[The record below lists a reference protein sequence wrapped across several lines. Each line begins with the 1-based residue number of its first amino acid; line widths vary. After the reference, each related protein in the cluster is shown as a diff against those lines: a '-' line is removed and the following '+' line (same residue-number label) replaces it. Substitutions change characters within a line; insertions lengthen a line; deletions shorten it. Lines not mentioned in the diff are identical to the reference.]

1 MEGVTKLLEREREL
15 QELRSALIEAQ
26 QERGQLLLI
35 EGQAGLGKTSLLRE
49 AVEAATQSGFTCLRA
64 RASELECD
72 FPYGSMRQLIEP
84 TLIRATPAERDRL
97 FEGAAAFSLPLFARS
112 GPSRAEPSANGTFSV
127 LHGLYWLLNN
137 LTRAGPLALCV
148 DDLHWSDTESLQFLN
163 YLAPRLDGLALAV
176 IACTRSRE
184 NPTAELA
191 RLRAGPETKVLKLE
205 PLSTAGST
213 RLCENRLGTKVAP
226 DFAAACHGATGG
238 NPFFLEMLL
247 REARELN
254 FLTDTHEAA
263 RVHRFGPAAVAR
275 AVLLRLSTAA
285 GAATALVRAT
295 AVLGD
300 GATVAEAAR
309 LIEIPEDEA
318 AHTAD
323 LLVTLSILKQGEC
336 LEFAHP
342 IVRQAVYAD
351 IGSHERARMH
361 ARAAQMLADRGASDE
376 RIATQIAHAEPIGDA
391 SRVGLLRLVA
401 ANALTQGA
409 PVAAV
414 TWLRRALAEPP
425 PLTWRPEVLLEL
437 GVAEQRLAMP
447 EAVDHLTAAM
457 KGIKQPQLLS
467 TAARELAN
475 ALSARGDAERA
486 IAVIESAIASV
497 EREEPE
503 IALILEA
510 EFAAKAQQASRAART
525 RATVLLA
532 RHSHLA
538 GITPGE
544 RLVLAG
550 LAFEQ
555 ARSSES
561 ASDAVRIIERAL
573 AAGGFSDPQQPDVV
587 GPFYALVIGL
597 LGTDALDLAAW
608 HLEQA
613 LADARARASIPA
625 IAWLTVHRGWFSL
638 RGGAVAEA
646 EADARTALDLMNAH
660 GIQLGNRFALAL
672 LVEALI
678 EERQTEAARLAL
690 HESGLGT
697 EIPPGLANNS
707 LLEARGVLRLAEGD
721 TRLGLEDLLEFGR
734 RDEQWSGANP
744 LASRWRSRACIALA
758 AVGNSTQA
766 RELATEDLER
776 AQRWGAASGIGVALR
791 AIALVGDSASTIDRL
806 REATEVL
813 EPSPAKL
820 EYAGA
825 LTDLGAALRRAN
837 RRAEARGALQKGYDL
852 AKSCN
857 AGALLERAGTELRAA
872 GGPSSDATGVGSQRL
887 TVSERRVAEL
897 AAKGYSNP
905 KIAQTLF
912 VTRKTIETHL
922 GHIYAKLDISS
933 RAELAR
939 ALTQEN
945 QNARR

>member
-1 MEGVTKLLEREREL
+1 
-15 QELRSALIEAQ
+15 
-26 QERGQLLLI
+26 
-35 EGQAGLGKTSLLRE
+35 
-49 AVEAATQSGFTCLRA
+49 
-64 RASELECD
+64 
-72 FPYGSMRQLIEP
+72 
-84 TLIRATPAERDRL
+84 
-97 FEGAAAFSLPLFARS
+97 
-112 GPSRAEPSANGTFSV
+112 
-127 LHGLYWLLNN
+127 
-137 LTRAGPLALCV
+137 
-148 DDLHWSDTESLQFLN
+148 
-163 YLAPRLDGLALAV
+163 V
-176 IACTRSRE
+176 I
-184 NPTAELA
+184 
-191 RLRAGPETKVLKLE
+191 
-205 PLSTAGST
+205 
-213 RLCENRLGTKVAP
+213 
-226 DFAAACHGATGG
+226 
-238 NPFFLEMLL
+238 
-247 REARELN
+247 
-254 FLTDTHEAA
+254 
-263 RVHRFGPAAVAR
+263 
-275 AVLLRLSTAA
+275 
-285 GAATALVRAT
+285 
-295 AVLGD
+295 
-300 GATVAEAAR
+300 
-309 LIEIPEDEA
+309 
-318 AHTAD
+318 
-323 LLVTLSILKQGEC
+323 
-336 LEFAHP
+336 
-342 IVRQAVYAD
+342 
-351 IGSHERARMH
+351 
-361 ARAAQMLADRGASDE
+361 
-376 RIATQIAHAEPIGDA
+376 
-391 SRVGLLRLVA
+391 
-401 ANALTQGA
+401 
-409 PVAAV
+409 
-414 TWLRRALAEPP
+414 
-425 PLTWRPEVLLEL
+425 LEL
-437 GVAEQRLAMP
+437 GLAEQRLAMP

-497 EREEPE
+497 EREDPE

-510 EFAAKAQQASRAART
+510 EFAAKAQQASRAARA
-525 RATVLLA
+525 RATALLA

-538 GITPGE
+538 GVTPGE
-544 RLVLAG
+544 RLVLAS

-561 ASDAVRIIERAL
+561 ASDAVRIIEGAL

-597 LGTDALDLAAW
+597 LGTDALDLAAR
-608 HLEQA
+608 HLEHA
-613 LADARARASIPA
+613 LADAQARASIPA

-638 RGGAVAEA
+638 RSGAVAEA
-646 EADARTALDLMNAH
+646 EADARTTLDLMNAH
-660 GIQLGNRFALAL
+660 HIQLGNRFALAL

-678 EERQTEAARLAL
+678 EGGQIEAARLAL

-707 LLEARGVLRLAEGD
+707 LLEARGILRLAEGD

-744 LASRWRSRACIALA
+744 LSSRWRSRACIALA

-776 AQRWGAASGIGVALR
+776 ARRWGAASGIGVALR
-791 AIALVGDSASTIDRL
+791 AIALVGDSASTTDRL